1 WSGGHEGQPGAEA
14 TGSGVRRK
22 EVRKTPLFTH
32 ISKRTLAT
40 QTSSELRITGIL
52 KQRFPQ
58 ASTIKVVDISGGCGA
73 MYEIHIES
81 KEFVG
86 KRMVQQHQMVN
97 EVSLSSNS
105 FQGFLNSL

>member
-1 WSGGHEGQPGAEA
+1 MAAAAVARSLLRGLSPG
-14 TGSGVRRK
+14 
-22 EVRKTPLFTH
+22 TPLFTH
-32 ISKRTLAT
+32 LSKRTLAT

-97 EVSLSSNS
+97 EVLKQEIQEMHGIRI
-105 FQGFLNSL
+105 FTTVPK

>member
-1 WSGGHEGQPGAEA
+1 MVSALA
-14 TGSGVRRK
+14 SRVRRLVRRK

-97 EVSLSSNS
+97 EVLKQEIQEMHGIRI
-105 FQGFLNSL
+105 FTTVPK